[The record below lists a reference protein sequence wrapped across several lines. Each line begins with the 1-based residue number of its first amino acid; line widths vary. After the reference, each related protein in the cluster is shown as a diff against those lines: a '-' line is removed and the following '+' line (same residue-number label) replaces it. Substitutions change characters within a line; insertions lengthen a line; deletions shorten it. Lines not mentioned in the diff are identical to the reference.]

1 MACSRDCS
9 LCGSLSQIRV
19 GLKATAV
26 VTAGPG
32 VDAKG
37 DAIFMGGATG
47 AATTIM
53 LAAVA
58 AAAVVNYDFY
68 EVTYSFIYKF
78 NNS

>member
-1 MACSRDCS
+1 M
-9 LCGSLSQIRV
+9 
-19 GLKATAV
+19 
-26 VTAGPG
+26 
-32 VDAKG
+32 G
-37 DAIFMGGATG
+37 DATV

-58 AAAVVNYDFY
+58 AAAVVNDDFY